1 MQIKNY
7 ELVLRILKAEKI
19 SFRSIFIFSV
29 VGNMLLLS
37 IPFFISQLTEQF
49 SILVFQQ
56 ATFFLIVLAIIFL
69 FGVAAM
75 RLLQMNL
82 SERLQRRLFLD
93 GANRLRTKIFKAK
106 QEGAAISLRKVNYLF
121 ESVNLQKSLIPLFID
136 GSTLAIQAIVVFIL
150 ISLYHPL
157 FMLYSAL
164 ILGSLYFTLIVLGR
178 ETEQLSL
185 AESQKKYAVFSHLQE
200 IVQTQES
207 DVKTQSAQLDEH
219 LLSYFSTRDS
229 RYKMYFKQSTIILL
243 IKVIASAILLSLG
256 GVLVVNNKMTI
267 GQLIASELIV
277 TNLLISL
284 FKFTHLLDYWY
295 DTVVALYK
303 LETHLSPGDE
313 LL

>member
-7 ELVLRILKAEKI
+7 KLVLRLLKSEQI

-29 VGNMLLLS
+29 VGNMLLLT

-56 ATFFLIVLAIIFL
+56 ATLFLIILAILFL

-82 SERLQRRLFLD
+82 SERLQRRIFLD
-93 GANRLRTKIFKAK
+93 GTNRLRKKIFKYK
-106 QEGAAISLRKVNYLF
+106 QEGTQLSLQKVNYFF
-121 ESVNLQKSLIPLFID
+121 EYVNLQKSLIPLFID
-136 GSTLAIQAIVVFIL
+136 GATLAIQAIVVFLL

-157 FMLYSAL
+157 FMFYSIL
-164 ILGSLYFTLIVLGR
+164 IIGSLYFVLVVLGR
-178 ETEQLSL
+178 ETETLSL
-185 AESQKKYAVFSHLQE
+185 AESQKKYAVISYLQKIAQSKE
-200 IVQTQES
+200 DDIKMES
-207 DVKTQSAQLDEH
+207 AELDEH
-219 LLSYFSTRDS
+219 LLNYFSVRDS
-229 RYKMYFKQSTIILL
+229 RYSMYFKQSALILL
-243 IKVIASAILLSLG
+243 IKVIASAVLLSLG
-256 GVLVVNNKMTI
+256 GILVVNNKMTI

-295 DTVVALYK
+295 DTIVAVHKIDTQLS
-303 LETHLSPGDE
+303 LGEEHL
-313 LL
+313 